1 VLSKGWRVLREI
13 FQVKFIEYIRMALF
27 SIVIENR
34 LRSFLTM
41 LGIMIGVGA
50 VILLISMTTGFREY
64 LIRQFMGIGTNLI
77 IISPGKTETRGIGNP
92 GFEGVQKMTTGDTAT
107 LRRNARALEDVTSI
121 IVGTADVRYQNRERR
136 EMIIGTDE
144 AFIKVINIGVDL
156 GNFFSSDDVDASRR
170 VCTIG
175 YTVKNELF
183 GGKNPLGE
191 VVKIAGSGYRV
202 IGIMEKK
209 GTFMGTDDLD
219 DMVYIPV
226 TAAQSLFNTDR
237 LFGIRA
243 KARSAAMVEEA
254 KEEIRLILKKRHNNK
269 EDFTILTQGALL
281 SSLGSILNALSTVL
295 AGIAAISLLVGGIG
309 IMNIM
314 LVSVKERTREIGVRK
329 AVGATSRDILL
340 QFLTESM
347 MLSLIGGSIGILV
360 AFIGGIILSNF
371 LPQVPPIMEPW
382 VVALATLFSGSVG
395 IFFGVYPAYKAARQD
410 PIEALR
416 YE

>member
-1 VLSKGWRVLREI
+1 MKL
-13 FQVKFIEYIRMALF
+13 IEFIRMAF
-27 SIVIENR
+27 ASILDNR

-64 LIRQFMGIGTNLI
+64 LVRQFMGIGTNLI
-77 IISPGKTETRGIGNP
+77 IVNPGKTETKGLGHP
-92 GFEGVQKMTTGDTAT
+92 GFEGVQKMTIGDTIA
-107 LRRNARALEDVTSI
+107 LRRNATALEGVSSI
-121 IVGTADVRYQNRERR
+121 TVGTADVRYVNRERR
-136 EMIIGTDE
+136 VMIVGTDE
-144 AFIKVINIGVDL
+144 VFVKIISIGVDS
-156 GNFFSSDDVDASRR
+156 GSFFTSEDVDASRR

-191 VVKIAGSGYRV
+191 IVKIGGSGFRV

-209 GTFMGTDDLD
+209 GTFMGTDDFD
-219 DMVYIPV
+219 DVVYIPV
-226 TAAQSLFNTDR
+226 PAAQTLFNTDR

-243 KARSAAMVEEA
+243 KARSAAMIDEA
-254 KEEIRLILKKRHNNK
+254 KEQVSVILKKRHNNK
-269 EDFTILTQGALL
+269 EDFTILTQGSLL
-281 SSLGSILNALSTVL
+281 SSLDSILNALSGVL

-314 LVSVKERTREIGVRK
+314 LVTVKERTREIGVRK
-329 AVGATSRDILL
+329 AVGATRRDILL
-340 QFLTESM
+340 QFLLESM
-347 MLSLIGGSIGILV
+347 MLSLMGGVMGILI
-360 AFIGGIILSNF
+360 AFTGGVVLSRF
-371 LPQVPPIMEPW
+371 LLQMPPLMEPW
-382 VVALATLFSGSVG
+382 VIALATLFSGGVG
-395 IFFGVYPAYKAARQD
+395 IFFGVYPAYRAAHQD